1 MTARATAKHPRVG
14 RAATGVRGGNII
26 ERLDLILVLAI
37 GALLCGGLVLMASAS
52 ISLAERTNGN
62 PLFYFERQS
71 VAAVI
76 GLAGVALMLRIPTRV
91 WDRLGL
97 VLLCLSIG
105 MLAAV
110 LVPGLGKSVN
120 GATRWL
126 AIGGISVVQV
136 SEPARL
142 LMLMYISSYA
152 VRHRTEL
159 RDRFMGFAKPMLL
172 VAVTCGL
179 LLAQPD
185 FGASVVILVITL
197 AVLFI
202 AGARLRDFI
211 VFSTVVSAAMA
222 LLALSSPYRLARLT
236 AFLDP
241 WADPYDSGFQLTQ
254 SLIAI
259 GSGQW
264 LGVGLGSSVQKL
276 FYLPEAHTDFVFAV
290 IAEELGLIGS
300 LTVIGLFVVLIWR
313 VLGISR
319 ESLVAGRLY
328 QANLAFGFA
337 VWQSAQVFINI
348 GVNMGILPTKGL
360 TLPLVSY
367 GRSSVIVTLLGLG
380 LLLRIDFENR
390 QLAESGKTRHRKSRT
405 AKVKKA
411 PVRKAKSRQK

>member
-1 MTARATAKHPRVG
+1 MTARATAKHPRLG
-14 RAATGVRGGNII
+14 RAATGIRGENII
-26 ERLDLILVLAI
+26 ERLDLVLVLAI
-37 GALLCGGLVLMASAS
+37 GTLLCGGLVLMASAS

-62 PLFYFERQS
+62 PLFYFEKQS
-71 VAAVI
+71 IAALI
-76 GLAGVALMLRIPTRV
+76 GLVGIAVMLRIPTRV

-105 MLAAV
+105 MLVAV
-110 LVPGLGKSVN
+110 LVPGLGNTVN

-126 AIGGISVVQV
+126 SVGGISVVQV

-142 LMLMYISSYA
+142 MMLMYISSYA
-152 VRHRTEL
+152 VRHRMEL
-159 RDRFMGFAKPMLL
+159 RERFMGFAKPMFL
-172 VAVTCGL
+172 VGMTCGL

-185 FGASVVILVITL
+185 FGASVVMLVITL

-202 AGARLRDFI
+202 AGARLRDFLA
-211 VFSTVVSAAMA
+211 FSAVVTAVLA

-313 VLGISR
+313 VLGIAR

-367 GRSSVIVTLLGLG
+367 GRSSVVVTLLGLG
-380 LLLRIDFENR
+380 LLLRIDYENR
-390 QLAESGKTRHRKSRT
+390 QLAENGKSRKPKGR
-405 AKVKKA
+405 AVKGKKA
-411 PVRKAKSRQK
+411 PASRAKSRK